1 MKRPQARG
9 LACGRHKMIY
19 LGIGYYDFGY
29 HRREMFHLLESSLK
43 PLVVIILVA
52 ALYLPSSATG
62 DIVETTSADQ
72 TSLAITI
79 YNQNIG
85 LVKDTRSTNLPSG
98 MFELKFT
105 DVAKLINVAS
115 VHLKSLTDPEKLFIL
130 EQNYEFDLVSQDKL
144 LERYLGR
151 EIGFETEDGKRLRGI
166 LLSHTGGWVV
176 DMDGE
181 IRLDMPGTP
190 ILPELPEGLITR
202 PTLLWML
209 GNDGASKQE
218 VEMSYLTDGMNW
230 VANYVAIVGKNDDML
245 DLSGWVSITNTS
257 GATYPDA
264 TLKLVAGEIHRV
276 MPEDK
281 TKGLPFLPP
290 IPTGH
295 IRERG
300 GFEEEAFFE
309 YHLYTLS
316 RPATLKDN
324 QTKQISLLARDSI
337 PAKKL
342 FIFAPRSYS
351 KRGDTKEDRC
361 DIKLRFKNSEEA
373 GLGIP
378 LPKGTVRVYKADASG
393 MLQFIGEDSIKHT
406 PKDEEITL
414 FIGKAFDVVCE
425 RRVMDLRKIA
435 DNVWEYDVEVEI
447 RNHKTEGIEVTVV
460 EHVGG
465 DWKVITATHE
475 YIKKDASTLYFTVPA
490 KADANTKLSY
500 TIRRN
505 W

>member
-1 MKRPQARG
+1 
-9 LACGRHKMIY
+9 
-19 LGIGYYDFGY
+19 
-29 HRREMFHLLESSLK
+29 MFHLRATSLK
-43 PLVVIILVA
+43 PLAVIILAA
-52 ALYLPSSATG
+52 ALYLPSSAAG
-62 DIVETTSADQ
+62 DSVETTSADQ
-72 TSLAITI
+72 TGLAITI

-85 LVKDTRSTNLPSG
+85 LVKDTRNIDMPSG
-98 MFELKFT
+98 MFELKFA

-115 VHLKSLTDPEKLFIL
+115 VHLKSLTDAEKLFIL
-130 EQNYEFDLVSQDKL
+130 EQNYEFDLVSLDKL

-151 EIGFETEDGKRLRGI
+151 EIGFETKEGKRLKGV

-176 DMDGE
+176 DMGGE
-181 IRLDMPGTP
+181 IFLDLPGTP

-202 PTLLWML
+202 PTLLWLL
-209 GNDGASKQE
+209 GNDGASTQQ

-245 DLSGWVSITNTS
+245 DLSGWVSITNKS

-276 MPEDK
+276 LPEDK
-281 TKGLPFLPP
+281 TKGLPLLPQT
-290 IPTGH
+290 PTGH
-295 IRERG
+295 IRSRD
-300 GFEEEAFFE
+300 GFAEESFFE
-309 YHLYTLS
+309 YHLYTLG

-324 QTKQISLLARDSI
+324 QTKQISLLTKDGVR
-337 PAKKL
+337 AKKL
-342 FIFAPRSYS
+342 FIFDPGQYAKS
-351 KRGDTKEDRC
+351 GDTKEDKC

-414 FIGKAFDVVCE
+414 FMGKAFDVVCE
-425 RRVMDLRKIA
+425 RRVMDRRKIA
-435 DNVWEYDVEVEI
+435 DNVWEYDIEVEI
-447 RNHKTEGIEVTVV
+447 RNHKTEDIEVTVV

-465 DWKVITATHE
+465 DWKVIAASHE
-475 YIKKDASTLYFTVPA
+475 YVKKDASTLHFTVPA
-490 KADANTKLSY
+490 KAAENTKLSY

-505 W
+505 Y

>member
-1 MKRPQARG
+1 M
-9 LACGRHKMIY
+9 
-19 LGIGYYDFGY
+19 
-29 HRREMFHLLESSLK
+29 
-43 PLVVIILVA
+43 VIILA
-52 ALYLPSSATG
+52 AAFYLPSSAAG

-72 TSLAITI
+72 TGLAITI

-85 LVKDTRSTNLPSG
+85 LVKDTRNIDLPSG

-144 LERYLGR
+144 LEKYLGR
-151 EIGFETEDGKRLRGI
+151 EIGFETKEGKRLKGI

-202 PTLLWML
+202 PTLLWLL
-209 GNDGASKQE
+209 GNDGPSTHE

-245 DLSGWVSITNTS
+245 DLSGWVSITNKS

-276 MPEDK
+276 QPKPQERKGGGYDK
-281 TKGLPFLPP
+281 VVDTNLMF
-290 IPTGH
+290 TT
-295 IRERG
+295 G
-300 GFEEEAFFE
+300 GFAEEAFFE

-324 QTKQISLLARDSI
+324 QMKQISLLARDGI

-342 FIFAPRSYS
+342 LIFEPGPYS
-351 KRGDTKEDRC
+351 KGGDTKEGKC
-361 DIKLRFKNSEEA
+361 NIKLRFKNSEEQ

-393 MLQFIGEDSIKHT
+393 MLQFVGEDAIKHT

-414 FIGKAFDVVCE
+414 FIGEAFDVVCE
-425 RRVMDLRKIA
+425 RRVMDRRKIA
-435 DNVWEYDVEVEI
+435 ENVWEYDIEVEI
-447 RNHKTEGIEVTVV
+447 RNHKTENIEVTVV
-460 EHVGG
+460 EGVNR
-465 DWKVITATHE
+465 DWKVIATTHE
-475 YIKKDASTLYFTVPA
+475 YIKKDASTLHFTVPV
-490 KADANTKLSY
+490 KADTNTKLSY
-500 TIRRN
+500 TIRRS

>member
-1 MKRPQARG
+1 
-9 LACGRHKMIY
+9 MINLKKY
-19 LGIGYYDFGY
+19 ASKI
-29 HRREMFHLLESSLK
+29 SL
-43 PLVVIILVA
+43 IIFLA
-52 ALYLPSSATG
+52 ALFYLPSSAAG

-72 TSLAITI
+72 TGLAITI

-85 LVKDTRSTNLPSG
+85 LVKDTRNINLPSG

-151 EIGFETEDGKRLRGI
+151 EIGFETKDGKRIKGI

-181 IRLDMPGTP
+181 IRLDMPGIP

-202 PTLLWML
+202 PTLLWLL
-209 GNDGASKQE
+209 GNDGPSTHE

-230 VANYVAIVGKNDDML
+230 VANYVAIIGKNDDML

-276 MPEDK
+276 RPEYTDGRK
-281 TKGLPFLPP
+281 MAAAPMLEKAEGA
-290 IPTGH
+290 GY
-295 IRERG
+295 G

-324 QTKQISLLARDSI
+324 QTKQISLLSGNNI

-342 FIFAPRSYS
+342 FIFDTGWYSYG
-351 KRGDTKEDRC
+351 GDTLEDKC
-361 DIKLRFKNSEEA
+361 DVKLRFKNSEKD

-393 MLQFIGEDSIKHT
+393 MLQFIGEDAIKHT
-406 PKDEEITL
+406 PKDEELTL
-414 FIGKAFDVVCE
+414 YMGEAFDVVCE
-425 RRVMDLRKIA
+425 RKVMDRRKIT
-435 DNVWEYDVEVEI
+435 DSIWEYDVEVEV
-447 RNHKTEGIEVTVV
+447 RNHKTEPIEVTVV
-460 EHVGG
+460 EHIGG
-465 DWKVITATHE
+465 DWKVIASNND
-475 YIKKDASTLYFTVPA
+475 YIQKDASTLHFVVAA
-490 KADANTKLSY
+490 KPDGKPKLTY